1 MKRELVLAG
10 LSLLVLIVQA
20 SAGRVLAPQW
30 CPDLGLLLVIGFG
43 LSLRSATSGIALAA
57 LVGYLSDLLSGSLL
71 GQHMLLRMAAFAAA
85 RVGSRR
91 LNLRGPLPLAIFAAA
106 LSAAHGLA
114 LWALVTFFASGAA
127 PLWPPVGDFL
137 AQALV
142 NGLLAPL
149 VAAGVARAC
158 QALGDEEGARL
169 MRLEP
174 RKFPA

>member
-1 MKRELVLAG
+1 MKRALALAV

-30 CPDLGLLLVIGFG
+30 CPDLGLLVVVGFG
-43 LSLRSATSGIALAA
+43 LSLRNAATGTALAA

-71 GQHMLLRMAAFAAA
+71 GQHMLLRMGAFGAA
-85 RVGSRR
+85 RIGSRR
-91 LNLRGPLPLAIFAAA
+91 LNLRGPVPLAIFAAV

-114 LWALVTFFASGAA
+114 LWALVTFFASGST
-127 PLWPPVGDFL
+127 PPWPPVGDFF

-142 NGLLAPL
+142 SGLLAPL
-149 VAAGVARAC
+149 VAAGVAWAC
-158 QALGDEEGARL
+158 QLLGDEEGARL

>member
-1 MKRELVLAG
+1 MRRELVLAG
-10 LSLLVLIVQA
+10 LALLALIVQA
-20 SAGRVLAPQW
+20 SMGRVLAPQW
-30 CPDLGLLLVIGFG
+30 CPDLGLLVVVGFG
-43 LSLRSATSGIALAA
+43 LSLRSAASGVALAA

-71 GQHMLLRMAAFAAA
+71 GQHMLLRMAAFGAA

-91 LNLRGPLPLAIFAAA
+91 LNLRGPVPLAIFAAA

-114 LWALVTFFASGAA
+114 LWALVTFFASGVA
-127 PLWPPVGDFL
+127 PSWPPVGDFL

-149 VAAGVARAC
+149 VAAVVAWVC
-158 QALGDEEGARL
+158 QALGDEDGAKL

>member
-1 MKRELVLAG
+1 MKRALALAG
-10 LSLLVLIVQA
+10 VAFVALVVQA
-20 SAGRVLAPQW
+20 GVTRILAEPW
-30 CPDLGLLLVIGFG
+30 CPDLGLLVVVG
-43 LSLRSATSGIALAA
+43 LGLALRRAATGVLLAA

-91 LNLRGPLPLAIFAAA
+91 FNLRGPVPLAIFTAGLCAAN
-106 LSAAHGLA
+106 GLA
-114 LWALVTFFASGAA
+114 TWALAAFFAPGQA
-127 PLWPPVGDFL
+127 PALPPAVDF
-137 AQALV
+137 ASQALV
-142 NGLLAPL
+142 NGLLAPF
-149 VAAGVARAC
+149 VVAGVTRVC

>member
-1 MKRELVLAG
+1 MKRALVLAG
-10 LSLLVLIVQA
+10 LSLLALIVQA

-30 CPDLGLLLVIGFG
+30 CPDLGLLVVVGFG
-43 LSLRSATSGIALAA
+43 VALRSAATGVALAA

-71 GQHMLLRMAAFAAA
+71 GQHMLLRMGAFAAA
-85 RVGSRR
+85 RIGSRR
-91 LNLRGPLPLAIFAAA
+91 LNLRGAAPLAIFAAA
-106 LSAAHGLA
+106 LSVGHALGLG
-114 LWALVTFFASGAA
+114 ALVAFFASGAA
-127 PLWPPVGDFL
+127 PPWPPVGDFV

-149 VAAGVARAC
+149 VAAGVTWVC